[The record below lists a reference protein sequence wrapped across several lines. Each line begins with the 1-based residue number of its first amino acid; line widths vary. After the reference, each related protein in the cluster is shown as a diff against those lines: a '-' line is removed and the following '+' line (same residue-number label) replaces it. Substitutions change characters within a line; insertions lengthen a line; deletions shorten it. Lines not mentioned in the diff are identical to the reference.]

1 VLDDRVLVHA
11 SAVEVG
17 GELVLVLVD
26 DRGNQC
32 ETVTTNAPG
41 VADRLGERLV
51 RQLDRPLLSE
61 NQRWADRPANGGLDW
76 IAFSAVETGLAALS
90 AEAAGIP
97 LSSWLGGSLRSMDS
111 IVDPDTLGV
120 DGHAVG
126 DASFDEVAAWLPE
139 ASVAWLRV
147 DPRIWSVPALRRLDA
162 MCRILQIGMAIELP
176 PGSAAMPIG
185 VALQEALPMATLG
198 RGMEIQRTPAESQR
212 PVFSIGRAP
221 A

>member
-1 VLDDRVLVHA
+1 MLDDRVLVHA

-17 GELVLVLVD
+17 GELVLILVD

-32 ETVTTNAPG
+32 ETVTTSVPG
-41 VADRLGERLV
+41 VADRLVERLV
-51 RQLDRPLLSE
+51 RQLDRPILSE
-61 NQRWADRPANGGLDW
+61 SQRWADRPTHGGLDW

-111 IVDPDTLGV
+111 IVDPDALGG

-126 DASFDEVAAWLPE
+126 DASFDEVAAWLPD
-139 ASVAWLRV
+139 ATVAWLRV
-147 DPRIWSVPALRRLDA
+147 DPRAWSIPALQRLDA
-162 MCRILQIGMAIELP
+162 MCRLFQIGMAIELP
-176 PGSAAMPIG
+176 SGSVAMPIA

-198 RGMEIQRTPAESQR
+198 RRMETRRPPAEFR
-212 PVFSIGRAP
+212 HPVFSIGRAP